1 MRSSTWVLA
10 QIIGLCVLRAQDVP
24 AQTAQPQASAQSSAQ
39 RSPFEAIPEPRQT
52 SPQKRSGPTIK
63 AVEFRGASR
72 IQQFALRAIIV
83 TRVGGAYDVA
93 ALQNDCQAL
102 RNTRRFS
109 HVVWEAEPT
118 PEGVIARFVLV
129 ERPLIESIE
138 YKGNSVVTIE
148 EILERF
154 KQRKVN
160 LRVETLFDEDEL
172 PRAVAAIRELV
183 AEKGR
188 QNFIVTP
195 LVERIGPPSIAKITF
210 TVAETQ

>member
-1 MRSSTWVLA
+1 M
-10 QIIGLCVLRAQDVP
+10 
-24 AQTAQPQASAQSSAQ
+24 
-39 RSPFEAIPEPRQT
+39 
-52 SPQKRSGPTIK
+52 
-63 AVEFRGASR
+63 EFRGASR
-72 IQQFALRAIIV
+72 IQQFVLRAIIV
-83 TRVGGAYDVA
+83 TRVGSAYDVA

-118 PEGVIARFVLV
+118 PEGGVIARFVLV
-129 ERPLIESIE
+129 ERPLIESIK
-138 YKGNSVVTIE
+138 YKGDSVVTIE

-154 KQRKVN
+154 NQRKVN

-188 QNFIVTP
+188 QNLSVTH